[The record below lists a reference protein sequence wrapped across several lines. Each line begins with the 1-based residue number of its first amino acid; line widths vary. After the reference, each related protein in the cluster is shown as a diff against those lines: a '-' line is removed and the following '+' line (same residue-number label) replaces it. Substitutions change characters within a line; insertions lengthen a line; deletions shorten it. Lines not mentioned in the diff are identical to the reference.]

1 VVIVTDHD
9 GVDYQAI
16 MDAASL
22 VVDTRNAAARTR
34 TSRARVVSLSATSTA
49 GATQPAAPT
58 RERPVLAA
66 R

>member
-1 VVIVTDHD
+1 
-9 GVDYQAI
+9 VDYQAI

-58 RERPVLAA
+58 RERPALAA